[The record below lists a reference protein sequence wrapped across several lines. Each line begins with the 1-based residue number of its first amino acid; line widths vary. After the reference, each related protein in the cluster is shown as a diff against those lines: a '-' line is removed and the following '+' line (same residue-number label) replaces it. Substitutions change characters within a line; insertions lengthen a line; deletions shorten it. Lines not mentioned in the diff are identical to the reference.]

1 MKRILRRIRLFVSVD
16 GWWLAATN
24 ARHQKFLGEQMENEK
39 IPAKNYRELIVWQD
53 GIRLA
58 KSVYK
63 LTEKFPKQEAYALAD
78 QIRRAAV
85 SVPSNIAE
93 GQARRSPGDFNRF
106 LHIALG
112 SLAEV
117 DTQLILAQEFGYLD
131 KEDIAFMDEQIQG
144 LRKKL
149 YGLIKSLPAR

>member
-1 MKRILRRIRLFVSVD
+1 MWK
-16 GWWLAATN
+16 
-24 ARHQKFLGEQMENEK
+24 E
-39 IPAKNYRELIVWQD
+39 
-53 GIRLA
+53 GIKLA
-58 KSVYK
+58 KAIYK
-63 LTEKFPKQEAYALAD
+63 LTEKFPRTEIYALSD

-93 GQARRSPGDFNRF
+93 GQARKAPGDFGRF

-117 DTQLILAQEFGYLD
+117 DTQLVLAQEFGYLTEAD
-131 KEDIAFMDEQIQG
+131 TSALEDQILE

-149 YGLIKSLPAR
+149 YALINSLPSR

>member
-1 MKRILRRIRLFVSVD
+1 MNNNRV
-16 GWWLAATN
+16 
-24 ARHQKFLGEQMENEK
+24 
-39 IPAKNYRELIVWQD
+39 PAKNYRELIVWQD
-53 GIRLA
+53 SIKLA
-58 KSVYK
+58 KAVYQ
-63 LTEKFPKQEAYALAD
+63 LTGKFPKHEIYALAD

-93 GQARRSPGDFNRF
+93 GQARKSPGDFRRF

-117 DTQLILAQEFGYLD
+117 DTQLVLAHEFSYLS
-131 KEDIAFMDEQIQG
+131 KEDVDSMDEQIQG

-149 YGLIKSLPAR
+149 YALMNSLPSR

>member
-1 MKRILRRIRLFVSVD
+1 MD
-16 GWWLAATN
+16 
-24 ARHQKFLGEQMENEK
+24 EK
-39 IPAKNYRELIVWQD
+39 PVVRSYRDLVVWQNA
-53 GIRLA
+53 ITLA
-58 KSVYK
+58 KAVYQ
-63 LTEKFPKQEAYALAD
+63 LTQKFPKQETYALAD

-93 GQARRSPGDFNRF
+93 GQARKAPADFKRF

-117 DTQLILAQEFGYLD
+117 DTQLILAQEFGYLT
-131 KEDIAFMDEQIQG
+131 KEDVDVMDIQIQG

-149 YGLIKSLPAR
+149 YALMNSLPSN

>member
-1 MKRILRRIRLFVSVD
+1 LVVVGSWF
-16 GWWLAATN
+16 
-24 ARHQKFLGEQMENEK
+24 EEK
-39 IPAKNYRELIVWQD
+39 SMDEKPVVRSYRDLVVWQNA
-53 GIRLA
+53 ISLA
-58 KSVYK
+58 KAVYQ
-63 LTEKFPKQEAYALAD
+63 LTQNFPKQETYALAD

-93 GQARRSPGDFNRF
+93 GQARKAPTDFKRF

-117 DTQLILAQEFGYLD
+117 DTQLILAQEFGYLT
-131 KEDIAFMDEQIQG
+131 KEDVDVMDTQIQD

-149 YGLIKSLPAR
+149 YALINSLPSR